1 MSDAGAHVVQHIADN
16 ADALATRLSFAQ
28 LMAVCTFM
36 RDVVRLPVPAALRGA
51 LAAQLR
57 AQLSRLVPE
66 QLMLGLSHLLRTSA
80 AKALKGD
87 PVPPVPSH
95 SSSRTRRWLGI
106 SCQVP
111 DSPLRTVKVWEQS
124 VP

>member
-28 LMAVCTFM
+28 LMAVCTFV

-57 AQLSRLVPE
+57 AQLSRLAPE
-66 QLMLGLSHLLRTSA
+66 HLLRTSA